1 MSNFL
6 KNFKNAKPAVEKP
19 NADAPQRKFDKGQYL
34 FGKQCAACHTIGHGD
49 KIGPDLLGVV
59 NLRNRDWL
67 VRIIEKPD
75 QLLVEKD
82 PIAMKLFKKYKK
94 VQMPNLRLN
103 DEETNL
109 LIGYLV
115 SAVGGKTAAGGRKGG
130 EKKKKK

>member
-1 MSNFL
+1 M
-6 KNFKNAKPAVEKP
+6 
-19 NADAPQRKFDKGQYL
+19 KFDKGQYL

-75 QLLVEKD
+75 QLLAEKD
-82 PIAMKLFKKYKK
+82 PIATALFKKYKK

-115 SAVGGKTAAGGRKGG
+115 SAVRDRPAAGGSNG
-130 EKKKKK
+130 EPAKNR